1 MKDGLKIYLLGRV
14 SKMSNFSDELQNYY
28 NWMGVRSELLEILFK
43 LENLDKNNLCLI
55 KKTHPFKYLPVSS
68 RRVQQFID
76 LSLIPKPIGVKYSY
90 NHIIFYFYS
99 ILMRKKGYSFNQLSQ
114 LSLKLSLEEAEN
126 KFFEGYNKKN
136 DKINFF
142 DDEENFLNPSEISEG
157 LKKLGRKEGR
167 ALISDGINISITPW
181 CNVSLT
187 KQNIKFLK
195 KDEVKTLTKAFEK
208 ALLEISDF
216 NKKY

>member
-1 MKDGLKIYLLGRV
+1 
-14 SKMSNFSDELQNYY
+14 
-28 NWMGVRSELLEILFK
+28 
-43 LENLDKNNLCLI
+43 
-55 KKTHPFKYLPVSS
+55 
-68 RRVQQFID
+68 
-76 LSLIPKPIGVKYSY
+76 
-90 NHIIFYFYS
+90 
-99 ILMRKKGYSFNQLSQ
+99 MRKKGYSFNQLSQ

-136 DKINFF
+136 DKINVF
-142 DDEENFLNPSEISEG
+142 DDEDNFLNPSEISEG

-167 ALISDGINISITPW
+167 ARISDGINISITPW

-216 NKKY
+216 NKNIK